1 MNIGYIG
8 KRARR
13 QRRNLLLVIF
23 FSILIGSVVFF
34 SYQDSRIEIVSELEK
49 INTKKQQ
56 DTLIND
62 LENKIFELDQKL
74 ILRDKLIDSLK
85 KENKVI
91 NIANDQLTNEN
102 KVLFFETQQANNNN
116 NKNEDLKNNKT
127 VIKKLNIEIK
137 KIKDNLFSLKEE
149 NELIN
154 SQISIIEKNN
164 SKLKLEKN
172 DYLKKIDQLE
182 KIIIEKDL
190 LIKKIKDNQHH

>member
-8 KRARR
+8 QRARR

-74 ILRDKLIDSLK
+74 ILREKLIDSLK

-164 SKLKLEKN
+164 SKLELEKN